1 MSALR
6 ATPLRA
12 PAAARPARCVR
23 ARTAFKDRSGT
34 SPSRAPVTPPPVD
47 GDAGV
52 LPVDAGEGDAFAE
65 LVALNRKQSVNR
77 PQKVGGEGL
86 SVCRAGGH
94 PTNAACRRQ
103 PLPSSPL
110 LPRPKTCASSKTPPL
125 KTASPLPPRS
135 TRRWC
140 TRARATCCG

>member
-23 ARTAFKDRSGT
+23 ARTAFKDQSGT

-86 SVCRAGGH
+86 RVCVGQEATR
-94 PTNAACRRQ
+94 PTRHADASPSPP
-103 PLPSSPL
+103 PLSSPGR
-110 LPRPKTCASSKTPPL
+110 RPALQAKPHL
-125 KTASPLPPRS
+125 
-135 TRRWC
+135 
-140 TRARATCCG
+140 

>member
-12 PAAARPARCVR
+12 PAACRPSRIVR
-23 ARTAFKDRSGT
+23 VRTAFKDRSGT
-34 SPSRAPVTPPPVD
+34 SPSRAPVAPPPVD

-77 PQKVGGEGL
+77 PQKVRVGASTYVGQEPPG
-86 SVCRAGGH
+86 
-94 PTNAACRRQ
+94 AACR
-103 PLPSSPL
+103 PHPS
-110 LPRPKTCASSKTPPL
+110 
-125 KTASPLPPRS
+125 LPPPG
-135 TRRWC
+135 RRP
-140 TRARATCCG
+140 ALQAKPHL